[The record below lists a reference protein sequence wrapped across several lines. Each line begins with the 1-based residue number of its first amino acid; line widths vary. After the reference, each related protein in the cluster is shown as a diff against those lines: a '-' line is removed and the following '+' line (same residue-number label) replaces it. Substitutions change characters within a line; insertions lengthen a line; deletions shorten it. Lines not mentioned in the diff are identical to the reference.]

1 MVGEAGIEP
10 SYSVHIRHVPI
21 PVLESRRLILK
32 YRSALN
38 EAAYHS
44 YQQPILPLQ
53 YQTYMNHHD
62 LYDDHYIKH

>member
-53 YQTYMNHHD
+53 YQT
-62 LYDDHYIKH
+62 